1 MKRTIITSILASISL
16 VLMAIYTPYT
26 VPNPRV
32 TNGYVSN
39 PDQIISP
46 KSVETLNQVLSDLE
60 RQTEVQMAVVALH
73 SIGDADY
80 TDFAY
85 TLASTWGIGDKDKS
99 TGLLLLLVLDQR
111 AVRIEVGNGLE
122 GLLPDGVCERIL
134 QEEIFPYFKEGD
146 YDQGFLHGVKYI
158 HHRLTR
164 ETAKAELLLDR
175 EYASRRIW
183 IDILSYYFMFAFL
196 VLIVVAWW
204 GLRVMNAYPN
214 AANNVRYARS
224 QKYVYWCLGMG
235 ILFPIP
241 LLLWALYIGYKH
253 KQIRLTPVI
262 CPECRHSMTLLSETE
277 EDVHLSKK
285 QQKEEQ
291 LRSVNY
297 DVWECKHCYNHI
309 ILPYHAQKTPYSECK
324 YCHAIA
330 SSLHADVI
338 LTQATQLYSG
348 LGERTY
354 ICHHCGKQIVNQ
366 YVIPKLPVVVVTGGS
381 RSGGGFSGGSWGG
394 GGFSGGGAGGHF

>member
-1 MKRTIITSILASISL
+1 
-16 VLMAIYTPYT
+16 
-26 VPNPRV
+26 
-32 TNGYVSN
+32 
-39 PDQIISP
+39 
-46 KSVETLNQVLSDLE
+46 
-60 RQTEVQMAVVALH
+60 
-73 SIGDADY
+73 
-80 TDFAY
+80 
-85 TLASTWGIGDKDKS
+85 
-99 TGLLLLLVLDQR
+99 
-111 AVRIEVGNGLE
+111 
-122 GLLPDGVCERIL
+122 
-134 QEEIFPYFKEGD
+134 
-146 YDQGFLHGVKYI
+146 
-158 HHRLTR
+158 
-164 ETAKAELLLDR
+164 
-175 EYASRRIW
+175 
-183 IDILSYYFMFAFL
+183 
-196 VLIVVAWW
+196 
-204 GLRVMNAYPN
+204 
-214 AANNVRYARS
+214 
-224 QKYVYWCLGMG
+224 
-235 ILFPIP
+235 
-241 LLLWALYIGYKH
+241 
-253 KQIRLTPVI
+253 
-262 CPECRHSMTLLSETE
+262 MTLLSETE

-381 RSGGGFSGGSWGG
+381 GSGGGFSGGSWGG